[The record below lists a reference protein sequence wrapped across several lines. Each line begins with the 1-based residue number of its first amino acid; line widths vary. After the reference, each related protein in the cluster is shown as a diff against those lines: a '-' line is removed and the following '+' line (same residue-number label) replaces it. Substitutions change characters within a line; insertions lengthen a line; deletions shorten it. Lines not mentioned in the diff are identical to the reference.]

1 MPRNRIFVAL
11 LAACAVGIAPAGSE
25 ALHAAVIISEV
36 MYNPAGDDFSTTPG
50 SQFNREWIELYNS
63 GSTTIDVSGWQ
74 LGEAFSGVFTSG
86 FPAGTT
92 IAAGKALVVTGDA
105 AAFDSQWGTGISRI
119 QVNSFPT
126 LPNTHSRASPINATL
141 RNAAGVVQDSIFVN
155 GAQGGWFKAD
165 GSMGQSIFA
174 LPSGL
179 NGTSNDAGANWRPS
193 SWGAYGARYRSQGGG
208 NSASPGTVVTQMQ
221 DPFAPSPDAAWSM
234 VVIPDTQNYV
244 KNTADYHVLNGMI
257 DWIVDNREE
266 YGIQLVLQ
274 EGDIVNQNDRVTP
287 TSGNQSS
294 AEQWV
299 NARNAFSKLNGV
311 LPYVMAAGNHDMGP
325 TSAQTRQTF
334 FNNYFKAS
342 DNPLVDPAQGG
353 ILSGYQVPGEL
364 QNAYFEFTAPDGREL
379 LVFSLEFWPN
389 QATVDWA
396 NSVAARPEFADRTAV
411 LLTHSYMNSNE
422 QRTNASPSNYEI
434 GNGPHGDETHD
445 GEQLWQELVR
455 HHGNFEMT
463 FSGHVGGDGIGYLR
477 SVGVEG
483 NPVHQMLINTQFE
496 ASGGNG
502 WFRVLEFLND
512 GVSVRVRTY
521 SPYLDMYRTDAAND
535 YVITLSALPAPP
547 LTADFNLDGIVD
559 QGDLLVWKRNFGRS
573 TNVLAQHGDANG
585 DGAVDGGD
593 FLLWQRQFGSAAP
606 ASANQGA
613 VPEPSTFVLAAGMM
627 VAAACRRRGLMTR

>member
-1 MPRNRIFVAL
+1 MLRNRVLPVL
-11 LAACAVGIAPAGSE
+11 LAALGLAVGFSAPVSQAS
-25 ALHAAVIISEV
+25 VIISEV
-36 MYNPAGDDFSTTPG
+36 MYNPAGEDYSTTPG
-50 SQFNREWIELYNS
+50 IQFNRQWIELYNS
-63 GSTTIDVSGWQ
+63 GATTIDVSGWR
-74 LGEAFSGVFTSG
+74 LGETFSGVFASA
-86 FPAGTT
+86 FPSGTT

-105 AAFDSQWGTGISRI
+105 ATFDSQWGTGISRI
-119 QVNSFPT
+119 QVSSFPT
-126 LPNTHSRASPINATL
+126 LPSTPSRGGQINATL
-141 RNAAGVVQDSIFVN
+141 RNATGVVQDAINVN

-165 GSMGQSIFA
+165 GSQGQSIFA
-174 LPSGL
+174 LPNGL
-179 NGTSNDAGANWRPS
+179 NGTGNDAGANWRPS
-193 SWGAYGARYRSQGGG
+193 AWGAYGARYRGANGG
-208 NSASPGTVVTQMQ
+208 NSGSPGTVVTQLQ

-311 LPYVMAAGNHDMGP
+311 LPYVMAAGNHDLG
-325 TSAQTRQTF
+325 TSSAQTRQTF

-396 NSVAARPEFADRTAV
+396 NEIAARPEFADRTAV

-422 QRTNASPSNYEI
+422 QRTNASPSSYEI

-455 HHGNFEMT
+455 NHGNFEMT

-496 ASGGNG
+496 ANGGNG

-547 LTADFNLDGIVD
+547 LTADFSLDGIVD
-559 QGDLLVWKRNFGRS
+559 QNDLLIWKRNFSRS
-573 TNVLAQHGDANG
+573 TGVLPQHGDANG
-585 DGAVDGGD
+585 DGIVDGAD
-593 FLLWQRQFGSAAP
+593 FMLWQRQLGRTSQATP
-606 ASANQGA
+606 VSSA
-613 VPEPSTFVLAAGMM
+613 VPEPAALTQTLLLSLAAWS
-627 VAAACRRRGLMTR
+627 VRKRNDR